1 MDYTNPDF
9 LLSIG
14 IGGTVIGVLSL
25 LFQVFS
31 KNPEH
36 PYPGIRYRAVFRDF
50 FFGAFLTS
58 LLYMFM
64 PESVLN
70 VVSAGQ
76 ETLSKLSGGSPF
88 ASSTSDLE
96 IQTGPARF

>member
-9 LLSIG
+9 LLALG
-14 IGGTVIGVLSL
+14 IGGTAIGVLSL
-25 LFQVFS
+25 LFQVMS
-31 KNPEH
+31 KNHEE
-36 PYPGIRYRAVFRDF
+36 PYSGIRYRAVFRDF
-50 FFGAFLTS
+50 FFGAFITS

-70 VVSAGQ
+70 VVSASQ

-88 ASSTSDLE
+88 ASSTPDLE